1 MIIQELVSSVAVTDK
16 KSSTSQKYRY
26 TRTPGLFSNKVTPDI
41 DSLKNCKELW
51 SWKKIKLLHIND
63 VIV

>member
-41 DSLKNCKELW
+41 DYLKNCKEL
-51 SWKKIKLLHIND
+51 
-63 VIV
+63 